1 MTLCEE
7 TADTDAETTTG
18 AGILD
23 TIKKGIENGLSPENI
38 DKLKTDFGSF
48 TNSVSVRIVLD
59 LGLIG
64 LWTKFL
70 LDLWYDLE
78 MLKGKQIL
86 NLTFNFVTKS
96 HPIATQCCPHGDNL
110 LRTKCQFYCVSIGS
124 TFKIQ

>member
-48 TNSVSVRIVLD
+48 TNSVSVRIVID

-64 LWTKFL
+64 
-70 LDLWYDLE
+70 
-78 MLKGKQIL
+78 
-86 NLTFNFVTKS
+86 
-96 HPIATQCCPHGDNL
+96 
-110 LRTKCQFYCVSIGS
+110 
-124 TFKIQ
+124 